1 MLINGDNIPKEEKKQ
16 KAINLLEIMQINKTL
31 LAEYQ
36 NFDIVPSFASLNFQN
51 AWCDFGEEIKQ
62 KIKEL
67 EEKYN
72 LLVYAV
78 TKDITSY
85 GELYNFLIIPDYA
98 EDWQYLLTEFGAGR
112 FRVFAYV
119 WNKTHDQYSEFG
131 SIIVRAVNGTIERI
145 S

>member
-1 MLINGDNIPKEEKKQ
+1 MENRDNIPKEEKKQ
-16 KAINLLEIMQINKTL
+16 KAINLLETMQINKTL

-51 AWCDFGEEIKQ
+51 AWCDFGEEIKA

-85 GELYNFLIIPDYA
+85 GELYNFLVVPDYA
-98 EDWQYLLTEFGAGR
+98 EDWQYLLTELGAGR
-112 FRVFAYV
+112 FRVLAYV

-131 SIIVRAVNGTIERI
+131 SIIVRAANGTIERI